1 MASKQMSWRDCTLST
16 GVLIRGP
23 EKLLADRALARL
35 KQLGRNQDP
44 SLAVTEMTASGYQA
58 GSLDSLTSPSL
69 FGEARL
75 VVIPDF
81 ESADED
87 LGQDLASYLAAPQAD
102 CWVVAMHD
110 GSNKGKRQ
118 VDKIKKAGAREV
130 KVARIKNARDKLSL
144 VVEEV
149 RTAGGRIEPAGAQ
162 LLVDALGGDL
172 AELIGAA
179 RQLVSDYP
187 QAVTLQG
194 VQQFYGSRVGATG
207 FNVADAAA
215 VGNLSRALVLLRQA
229 FSSGVEPVAIGGALA
244 LKFRNLAK
252 VSARGVSPTQLGMAP
267 WQMEKARREVRGWSD
282 THLAEA
288 IKIIAQADEDAKGA
302 SRDPQYALE
311 AAVRKICLLRQS

>member
-1 MASKQMSWRDCTLST
+1 MASKQMSWRDCTLASA
-16 GVLIRGP
+16 VLIRGP
-23 EKLLADRALARL
+23 EKLLADRALTRL
-35 KQLGRNQDP
+35 KQLGRNQDS
-44 SLAVTEMTASGYQA
+44 SLAVTEVTAAGYQA

-75 VVIPDF
+75 LVIPDF
-81 ESADED
+81 ESADEELGDD
-87 LGQDLASYLAAPQAD
+87 LSAYLASPQPD
-102 CWVVAMHD
+102 CWVVALHD

-118 VDKIKKAGAREV
+118 VDKVKKAGAKEV
-130 KVARIKNARDKLSL
+130 KVAKVKNARDKLAL
-144 VVEEV
+144 LVEEV
-149 RTAGGRIEPAGAQ
+149 RTIGGRIEPAGAQ

-187 QAVTLQG
+187 QAVTLQA

-252 VSARGVSPTQLGMAP
+252 VSMRGINPAQLGMAP
-267 WQMEKARREVRGWSD
+267 WQVEKARREVRGWKDSQ
-282 THLAEA
+282 LAAA

-311 AAVRKICLLRQS
+311 AAVRKICLLRQQ